1 MTRHRLDVVGAA
13 ITDRIDAPTRV
24 LAARRAGPSLL
35 AGAWEFPGG
44 KIDPGERPQQA
55 LHRELDEELGIAVRL
70 GAKVRGPLA
79 KGAWPIGDHGILRM
93 WWAEIICGEPRIM
106 EDHDDLKWCGPREL
120 AALDWLPADRTVS
133 LAVARHLGW

>member
-24 LAARRAGPSLL
+24 LAARRAGASPL
-35 AGAWEFPGG
+35 AGAWELPGG
-44 KIDPGERPQQA
+44 KIEPGERAKQA

-79 KGAWPIGDHGILRM
+79 KRAWPIGEHGILRI
-93 WWAEIICGEPRIM
+93 WWAEIICGEPRLTA
-106 EDHDDLKWCGPREL
+106 DHDDLRWCGPMEL
-120 AALDWLPADRTVS
+120 AELDWLPADRAVS
-133 LAVARHLGW
+133 RALAEHLGW